1 MCGTSSACVAG
12 GWCCSLFDGLCS
24 VLTQVSKYD
33 GMENSNFPYVIRT
46 CCAWHAF
53 CTREALFKPTG
64 VGDETAYP
72 STAAVFLAGPALHRW
87 LRPQVMATSSSAG
100 KCPAAVPSVM
110 ATPAP
115 MSARVNASPAT
126 VIVGATRQVDSI
138 SSQAGEMLLGA
149 VHGSVGSQSAQL
161 QGLTVTAFT
170 AVPVPVLPGP
180 VE

>member
-1 MCGTSSACVAG
+1 MLSA
-12 GWCCSLFDGLCS
+12 L
-24 VLTQVSKYD
+24 
-33 GMENSNFPYVIRT
+33 ER
-46 CCAWHAF
+46 
-53 CTREALFKPTG
+53 ALFKPTG

-72 STAAVFLAGPALHRW
+72 STAAVFSGRASPARVAQAAGDGDIIIGREVPGR
-87 LRPQVMATSSSAG
+87 SAIRHG
-100 KCPAAVPSVM
+100 DPSPDV
-110 ATPAP
+110 
-115 MSARVNASPAT
+115 SEVNASPAT